1 MKNFSKTRKEQ
12 ITKKQTNLQLYWHT
26 SKFLKEMLYI
36 EGHTYIMS
44 VALNHF
50 CN

>member
-36 EGHTYIMS
+36 ERHIMS
-44 VALNHF
+44 VALNQLL
-50 CN
+50 